1 MASID
6 KEMIQKQLNKSIE
19 ILEMTFDKF
28 NLQVI
33 GYGFC
38 GIQEN
43 NGWMELLI
51 ELALTPGE
59 KLTEDIAIKANFYDE
74 DSTII
79 FSNDNTI
86 DADEFLLASEGFD
99 SCRRILEQL
108 SLDEVWQVDMVRYA
122 LLILDSRINITRLHS
137 LAPEHPYLHRSWIVS
152 LRFHQQ

>member
-28 NLQVI
+28 NLQ
-33 GYGFC
+33 
-38 GIQEN
+38 
-43 NGWMELLI
+43 
-51 ELALTPGE
+51 ALTPGE

-86 DADEFLLASEGFD
+86 DADEFSGYDTIHMYLNEDNLAFNMVK
-99 SCRRILEQL
+99 CRIF
-108 SLDEVWQVDMVRYA
+108 A
-122 LLILDSRINITRLHS
+122 TRG
-137 LAPEHPYLHRSWIVS
+137 
-152 LRFHQQ
+152 

>member
-86 DADEFLLASEGFD
+86 DADEFSGYDTIHMYLNEDNLSFNMVK
-99 SCRRILEQL
+99 CRIF
-108 SLDEVWQVDMVRYA
+108 A
-122 LLILDSRINITRLHS
+122 TRG
-137 LAPEHPYLHRSWIVS
+137 
-152 LRFHQQ
+152 

>member
-43 NGWMELLI
+43 NGW
-51 ELALTPGE
+51 
-59 KLTEDIAIKANFYDE
+59 NY
-74 DSTII
+74 
-79 FSNDNTI
+79 
-86 DADEFLLASEGFD
+86 
-99 SCRRILEQL
+99 
-108 SLDEVWQVDMVRYA
+108 
-122 LLILDSRINITRLHS
+122 
-137 LAPEHPYLHRSWIVS
+137 
-152 LRFHQQ
+152 

>member
-59 KLTEDIAIKANFYDE
+59 KLTEDIAIKANF
-74 DSTII
+74 
-79 FSNDNTI
+79 
-86 DADEFLLASEGFD
+86 
-99 SCRRILEQL
+99 
-108 SLDEVWQVDMVRYA
+108 
-122 LLILDSRINITRLHS
+122 
-137 LAPEHPYLHRSWIVS
+137 
-152 LRFHQQ
+152 

>member
-43 NGWMELLI
+43 NGWIQRQQILLI
-51 ELALTPGE
+51 ML
-59 KLTEDIAIKANFYDE
+59 
-74 DSTII
+74 
-79 FSNDNTI
+79 
-86 DADEFLLASEGFD
+86 
-99 SCRRILEQL
+99 
-108 SLDEVWQVDMVRYA
+108 
-122 LLILDSRINITRLHS
+122 
-137 LAPEHPYLHRSWIVS
+137 
-152 LRFHQQ
+152 

>member
-1 MASID
+1 
-6 KEMIQKQLNKSIE
+6 
-19 ILEMTFDKF
+19 MTFDKF

-79 FSNDNTI
+79 FSNDNTFI
-86 DADEFLLASEGFD
+86 KLFLNHFFINT
-99 SCRRILEQL
+99 CHIFL
-108 SLDEVWQVDMVRYA
+108 SPFR
-122 LLILDSRINITRLHS
+122 LLIINN
-137 LAPEHPYLHRSWIVS
+137 YLYKIILSYN
-152 LRFHQQ
+152 LQ

>member
-59 KLTEDIAIKANFYDE
+59 NLTEDIAIKANFYDE

-79 FSNDNTI
+79 FSYDNTI
-86 DADEFLLASEGFD
+86 DADEFSGYDTIHMYLNEDNLAFNMVK
-99 SCRRILEQL
+99 CRIF
-108 SLDEVWQVDMVRYA
+108 A
-122 LLILDSRINITRLHS
+122 TRG
-137 LAPEHPYLHRSWIVS
+137 
-152 LRFHQQ
+152 

>member
-43 NGWMELLI
+43 NGWMPLKQI
-51 ELALTPGE
+51 FMM
-59 KLTEDIAIKANFYDE
+59 KIAQLFFQ
-74 DSTII
+74 TII
-79 FSNDNTI
+79 
-86 DADEFLLASEGFD
+86 L
-99 SCRRILEQL
+99 
-108 SLDEVWQVDMVRYA
+108 
-122 LLILDSRINITRLHS
+122 
-137 LAPEHPYLHRSWIVS
+137 
-152 LRFHQQ
+152 